1 MKLETIQSSLHCTWI
16 SVSFLSVIEITVF
29 EFEFYMRRD
38 DDICGHTMKGD
49 VLNGMSVKG
58 VCWPT
63 VQRSSFYL

>member
-1 MKLETIQSSLHCTWI
+1 M
-16 SVSFLSVIEITVF
+16 IEITVF
-29 EFEFYMRRD
+29 EFEFYMRLD